1 MHTDPTPLSMITRL
15 SDAFGP
21 SGFED
26 DVLAVARDYAQGL
39 GDIEE
44 DCLRNLYIHRKENTG
59 NKPVIMLDAH
69 SDEVGFMVHS
79 IKPNGTLRFVAIG
92 GWRVATLP
100 GSQVLVRTRDGDYI
114 PGIVASKPVHFMTS
128 AERHGHPDSA
138 IGDLIID
145 IGARSAQE
153 AVEDFRIRIGEPI
166 VPFTRCSYDEKLD
179 VLFGKA
185 FDCRIGCA
193 ALLEALRRLEGEELP
208 CDVIGVFSSQ
218 EEVGDRGV
226 QVAVNRVKPDL
237 AIVLEGCPADDT
249 FTEPYAIQTALK
261 KGPMFRHMDRSL
273 VCNPRF
279 QRFVLD
285 LAREKGLPVQE
296 SVRSGGGNN
305 AAAVQTEHLGA
316 PAVVAGVPVRYV
328 HAPNCMAT
336 GFDLEATVQVVI
348 EILKTLTPE
357 RIASF

>member
-1 MHTDPTPLSMITRL
+1 MTNETIQMLCKL
-15 SDAFGP
+15 ADAPGA
-21 SGFED
+21 SAFED
-26 DVLAVARDYAQGL
+26 EVVAVARQYAAHL
-39 GDIEE
+39 GTLEE

-59 NKPVIMLDAH
+59 DKPVIMLDAH
-69 SDEVGFMVHS
+69 TDEVGFMIHS
-79 IKPNGTLRFVAIG
+79 IKPNGTLRFLPLG
-92 GWRVATLP
+92 GWNK
-100 GSQVLVRTRDGDYI
+100 GSVMGTKVLVRNAQGEYL
-114 PGIVASKPVHFMTS
+114 PGIVAAKPVHFQS
-128 AERHGHPDSA
+128 AAEKANANTELEDMVIDVGA
-138 IGDLIID
+138 I
-145 IGARSAQE
+145 SAQD
-153 AVEDFRIRIGEPI
+153 AVDNFGIRIGEPV
-166 VPFTRCSYDEKLD
+166 VPAVTCQYDEKRD
-179 VLFGKA
+179 IIFGKA
-185 FDCRIGCA
+185 FDDRAGCA
-193 ALLEALRRLEGEELP
+193 VMLEVLRRLEGVELP
-208 CDVIGVFSSQ
+208 CDVVGVLSTQ
-218 EEVGDRGV
+218 EELGLRSAKVT
-226 QVAVNRVKPDL
+226 VNRVKP
-237 AIVLEGCPADDT
+237 AAAVILEGCPADDT
-249 FTEPYAIQTALK
+249 FTESYAIQTALK

-336 GFDLEATVQVVI
+336 GFDLEATVQVVV

>member
-1 MHTDPTPLSMITRL
+1 MTNETIQMLCKL
-15 SDAFGP
+15 ADAPGA
-21 SGFED
+21 SAFED
-26 DVLAVARDYAQGL
+26 EVVAVARQYAAHL
-39 GDIEE
+39 GTLEE

-59 NKPVIMLDAH
+59 DKPVIMLDAH
-69 SDEVGFMVHS
+69 TDEVGFMIHS
-79 IKPNGTLRFVAIG
+79 IKPNGTLRFLPLG
-92 GWRVATLP
+92 GWNK
-100 GSQVLVRTRDGDYI
+100 GSVMGTKVLVRNAQGEYL
-114 PGIVASKPVHFMTS
+114 PGIVAAKPVHFQS
-128 AERHGHPDSA
+128 AAEKANANTELEDMVIDVGA
-138 IGDLIID
+138 I
-145 IGARSAQE
+145 SAQD
-153 AVEDFRIRIGEPI
+153 AVDNFGIRIGEPV
-166 VPFTRCSYDEKLD
+166 VPAVTCQYDEKRDLI
-179 VLFGKA
+179 FGKA
-185 FDCRIGCA
+185 FDDRAGCA
-193 ALLEALRRLEGEELP
+193 VMLEVLRRLEGVELP
-208 CDVIGVFSSQ
+208 CDVVGVLSTQ
-218 EEVGDRGV
+218 EELGLRSAKVT
-226 QVAVNRVKPDL
+226 VNRVKP
-237 AIVLEGCPADDT
+237 AAAVILEGCPADDT
-249 FTEPYAIQTALK
+249 FTESYAIQTALK

-285 LAREKGLPVQE
+285 LAHEKGLPVQE

>member
-1 MHTDPTPLSMITRL
+1 MTNETIQMLCKL
-15 SDAFGP
+15 ADAPGA
-21 SGFED
+21 SAFED
-26 DVLAVARDYAQGL
+26 EVVAVARQYAAHL
-39 GDIEE
+39 GTLEE

-59 NKPVIMLDAH
+59 DKPVIMLDAH
-69 SDEVGFMVHS
+69 TDEVGFMIHS
-79 IKPNGTLRFVAIG
+79 IKPNGTLRFLPLG
-92 GWRVATLP
+92 GWNK
-100 GSQVLVRTRDGDYI
+100 GSVMGTKVLVRNAQGEYL
-114 PGIVASKPVHFMTS
+114 PGIVAAKPVHFQS
-128 AERHGHPDSA
+128 AAEKANTNTELEDMVIDVGA
-138 IGDLIID
+138 I
-145 IGARSAQE
+145 SAQD
-153 AVEDFRIRIGEPI
+153 AVDNFGIRIGEPV
-166 VPFTRCSYDEKLD
+166 VPAVTCQYDEKRDLI
-179 VLFGKA
+179 FGKA
-185 FDCRIGCA
+185 FDDRAGCA
-193 ALLEALRRLEGEELP
+193 VMLEVLRRLEGVELP
-208 CDVIGVFSSQ
+208 CDVVGVLSTQ
-218 EEVGDRGV
+218 EELGLRSAKVT
-226 QVAVNRVKPDL
+226 VNRVKPAA

-249 FTEPYAIQTALK
+249 FTESYAIQTALR

-336 GFDLEATVQVVI
+336 GFDLEATVQVVV

-357 RIASF
+357 KIASF

>member
-1 MHTDPTPLSMITRL
+1 MTNETIQMLCKL
-15 SDAFGP
+15 ADAPGA
-21 SGFED
+21 SAFED
-26 DVLAVARDYAQGL
+26 EVVAVARQYAAPL
-39 GDIEE
+39 GTLEE
-44 DCLRNLYIHRKENTG
+44 DCLRNLYIYRKENTG

-69 SDEVGFMVHS
+69 TDEVGFMIHS
-79 IKPNGTLRFVAIG
+79 IKPNGTLRFLPLG
-92 GWRVATLP
+92 GWNK
-100 GSQVLVRTRDGDYI
+100 GSVMGTKVLVRNAQGEYL
-114 PGIVASKPVHFMTS
+114 PGIVAAKPVHFQSAAEKANANTELEDMVIDVGATS
-128 AERHGHPDSA
+128 AQD
-138 IGDLIID
+138 
-145 IGARSAQE
+145 
-153 AVEDFRIRIGEPI
+153 AVDNFGIRIGEPV
-166 VPFTRCSYDEKLD
+166 VPAVTCQYDEKRD
-179 VLFGKA
+179 IIFGKA
-185 FDCRIGCA
+185 FDDRAGCA
-193 ALLEALRRLEGEELP
+193 VMLEVLRRLEGVELP
-208 CDVIGVFSSQ
+208 CDVVGVLSTQ
-218 EEVGDRGV
+218 EELGLRSAKVT
-226 QVAVNRVKPDL
+226 VNRVKP
-237 AIVLEGCPADDT
+237 AAAVILEGCPADDT
-249 FTEPYAIQTALK
+249 FTESYAIQTALK

>member
-1 MHTDPTPLSMITRL
+1 MTNETIQMLCKL
-15 SDAFGP
+15 ADAPGA
-21 SGFED
+21 SAFED
-26 DVLAVARDYAQGL
+26 EVVAVARQYAAHL
-39 GDIEE
+39 GTLEE

-59 NKPVIMLDAH
+59 DKPVIMLDAH
-69 SDEVGFMVHS
+69 TDEVGFMIHS
-79 IKPNGTLRFVAIG
+79 IKPNGTLRFLPLG
-92 GWRVATLP
+92 GWNK
-100 GSQVLVRTRDGDYI
+100 GSVMGTKVLVRNAQGEYL
-114 PGIVASKPVHFMTS
+114 PGIVAAKPVHFQS
-128 AERHGHPDSA
+128 AAEKANANTELEDMVIDVGA
-138 IGDLIID
+138 I
-145 IGARSAQE
+145 SAQD
-153 AVEDFRIRIGEPI
+153 AMDKFGIRIGEPV
-166 VPFTRCSYDEKLD
+166 VPAVTCQYDEKRDLI
-179 VLFGKA
+179 FGKA
-185 FDCRIGCA
+185 FDDRAGCA
-193 ALLEALRRLEGEELP
+193 VMLEVLRRLEGVELP
-208 CDVIGVFSSQ
+208 CDVVGVLSTQ
-218 EEVGDRGV
+218 EELGLRSAKVT
-226 QVAVNRVKPDL
+226 VNRVKPAA

-249 FTEPYAIQTALK
+249 FTESYAIQTALK

-336 GFDLEATVQVVI
+336 GFDLEATVQVVV

>member
-1 MHTDPTPLSMITRL
+1 MTNETIQMLCKL
-15 SDAFGP
+15 ADAPGA
-21 SGFED
+21 SAFED
-26 DVLAVARDYAQGL
+26 EVVSVARQYAAHL
-39 GDIEE
+39 GTLEE

-59 NKPVIMLDAH
+59 DKPVIMLDAH
-69 SDEVGFMVHS
+69 TDEVGFMIHS
-79 IKPNGTLRFVAIG
+79 IKPNGTLRFLPLG
-92 GWRVATLP
+92 GWNK
-100 GSQVLVRTRDGDYI
+100 GSVMGTKVLVRNAQGEYL
-114 PGIVASKPVHFMTS
+114 PGIVAAKPVHFQS
-128 AERHGHPDSA
+128 AAEKANANTELEDMVIDVGA
-138 IGDLIID
+138 I
-145 IGARSAQE
+145 SAQD
-153 AVEDFRIRIGEPI
+153 AVDNFGIRIGEPV
-166 VPFTRCSYDEKLD
+166 VPAVTCQYDEKRD
-179 VLFGKA
+179 IIFGKA
-185 FDCRIGCA
+185 FDDRAGCA
-193 ALLEALRRLEGEELP
+193 VMLEVLRRLEGVELP
-208 CDVIGVFSSQ
+208 CDVVGVLSTQ
-218 EEVGDRGV
+218 EELGLRSAKVT
-226 QVAVNRVKPDL
+226 VNRVKP
-237 AIVLEGCPADDT
+237 AAAVILEGCPADDT
-249 FTEPYAIQTALK
+249 FTESYAIQTALK

-285 LAREKGLPVQE
+285 LAHEKGLPVQE

>member
-1 MHTDPTPLSMITRL
+1 MTNETIQMLCKL
-15 SDAFGP
+15 ADAPGA
-21 SGFED
+21 SAFED
-26 DVLAVARDYAQGL
+26 EVVAVARQYAAHL
-39 GDIEE
+39 GTLEE

-59 NKPVIMLDAH
+59 DKPVIMLDAH
-69 SDEVGFMVHS
+69 TDEVGFMIHS
-79 IKPNGTLRFVAIG
+79 IKPNGTLRFLPLG
-92 GWRVATLP
+92 GWNK
-100 GSQVLVRTRDGDYI
+100 GSVMGTKVLVRNAQGEYL
-114 PGIVASKPVHFMTS
+114 PGIVAAKPVHFQS
-128 AERHGHPDSA
+128 AAEKANANTELEDMVIDVGA
-138 IGDLIID
+138 I
-145 IGARSAQE
+145 SAQD
-153 AVEDFRIRIGEPI
+153 AVDNFGIRIGEPV
-166 VPFTRCSYDEKLD
+166 VPAVTCQYDEKRDLI
-179 VLFGKA
+179 FGKA
-185 FDCRIGCA
+185 FDDRAGCA
-193 ALLEALRRLEGEELP
+193 VMLEVLRRLEGVELP
-208 CDVIGVFSSQ
+208 CDVVGVLSTQ
-218 EEVGDRGV
+218 EELGLRSAKVT
-226 QVAVNRVKPDL
+226 VNRVKPAA

-249 FTEPYAIQTALK
+249 FTESYAIQTALK

-336 GFDLEATVQVVI
+336 GFDLEATVQVVL
-348 EILKTLTPE
+348 EILKTLTPD

>member
-1 MHTDPTPLSMITRL
+1 MTNETIQMLCKL
-15 SDAFGP
+15 ADAPGA
-21 SGFED
+21 SAFED
-26 DVLAVARDYAQGL
+26 EVVAVARQYAAPL
-39 GDIEE
+39 GTLEE

-69 SDEVGFMVHS
+69 TDEVGFMIHS
-79 IKPNGTLRFVAIG
+79 ITPNGTLRFLPLG
-92 GWRVATLP
+92 GWNK
-100 GSQVLVRTRDGDYI
+100 GSVMGTKVLVRNAQGEYL
-114 PGIVASKPVHFMTS
+114 PGIVAAKPVHFQSAAEKANANTELEDMVIDVGATS
-128 AERHGHPDSA
+128 AQD
-138 IGDLIID
+138 
-145 IGARSAQE
+145 
-153 AVEDFRIRIGEPI
+153 AVDNFGIRIGEPV
-166 VPFTRCSYDEKLD
+166 VPAVTCQYDEKRD
-179 VLFGKA
+179 IIFGKA
-185 FDCRIGCA
+185 FDDRAGCA
-193 ALLEALRRLEGEELP
+193 VMLEVLRRLEGVELP
-208 CDVIGVFSSQ
+208 CDVVGVLSTQ
-218 EEVGDRGV
+218 EELGLRSAKVT
-226 QVAVNRVKPDL
+226 VNRVKP
-237 AIVLEGCPADDT
+237 AAAVILEGCPADDT
-249 FTEPYAIQTALK
+249 FTESYAIQTALK

-336 GFDLEATVQVVI
+336 GFDLEATVQVVV

>member
-1 MHTDPTPLSMITRL
+1 MTNETIQMLCKL
-15 SDAFGP
+15 ADAPGA
-21 SGFED
+21 SAFED
-26 DVLAVARDYAQGL
+26 EVVAVARQYAAHL
-39 GDIEE
+39 GTLEE

-59 NKPVIMLDAH
+59 DKPVIMLDAH
-69 SDEVGFMVHS
+69 TDEVGFMIHS
-79 IKPNGTLRFVAIG
+79 IKPNGTLRFLPLG
-92 GWRVATLP
+92 GWNK
-100 GSQVLVRTRDGDYI
+100 GSVMGTKVLVRNAQGEYL
-114 PGIVASKPVHFMTS
+114 PGIVAAKPVHFQS
-128 AERHGHPDSA
+128 AAEKANANTELEDMVIDVGA
-138 IGDLIID
+138 I
-145 IGARSAQE
+145 SAQD
-153 AVEDFRIRIGEPI
+153 AVDNFGIRIGEPV
-166 VPFTRCSYDEKLD
+166 VPAVTCQYDEKRDLI
-179 VLFGKA
+179 FGKA
-185 FDCRIGCA
+185 FDDRAGCA
-193 ALLEALRRLEGEELP
+193 VMLEVLRRLEGVELP
-208 CDVIGVFSSQ
+208 CDVVGVLSTQ
-218 EEVGDRGV
+218 EELGLRSAKVT
-226 QVAVNRVKPDL
+226 VNRVKPAA

-249 FTEPYAIQTALK
+249 FTESYAIQTALR

-336 GFDLEATVQVVI
+336 GFDLEATVQVVV

-357 RIASF
+357 KIASF

>member
-1 MHTDPTPLSMITRL
+1 MTNETIQMLCKL
-15 SDAFGP
+15 ADAPGA
-21 SGFED
+21 SAFED
-26 DVLAVARDYAQGL
+26 EVVAVARQYAAHL
-39 GDIEE
+39 GTLEE

-59 NKPVIMLDAH
+59 DKPVIMLDAH
-69 SDEVGFMVHS
+69 TDEVGFMIHS
-79 IKPNGTLRFVAIG
+79 IKPNGTLRFLPLG
-92 GWRVATLP
+92 GWNK
-100 GSQVLVRTRDGDYI
+100 GSVMGTKVLVRNAQGEYL
-114 PGIVASKPVHFMTS
+114 PGIVAAKPVHFQS
-128 AERHGHPDSA
+128 AAEKANANTELEDMVIDVGA
-138 IGDLIID
+138 I
-145 IGARSAQE
+145 SAQD
-153 AVEDFRIRIGEPI
+153 AVDNFGIRIGEPV
-166 VPFTRCSYDEKLD
+166 VPAVTCQYDETRDLI
-179 VLFGKA
+179 FGKA
-185 FDCRIGCA
+185 FDDRAGCA
-193 ALLEALRRLEGEELP
+193 VMLEVLRRLEGVELP
-208 CDVIGVFSSQ
+208 CDVVGVLSTQ
-218 EEVGDRGV
+218 EELGLRSAKVT
-226 QVAVNRVKPDL
+226 VNRVKP
-237 AIVLEGCPADDT
+237 AAAVILEGCPADDT
-249 FTEPYAIQTALK
+249 FTESYAIQTALK

-357 RIASF
+357 KIASF

>member
-1 MHTDPTPLSMITRL
+1 MTNETIQMLCKL
-15 SDAFGP
+15 ADAPGA
-21 SGFED
+21 SAFED
-26 DVLAVARDYAQGL
+26 EVVAVARQYAAHL
-39 GDIEE
+39 GTLEE

-59 NKPVIMLDAH
+59 DKPVIMLDAH
-69 SDEVGFMVHS
+69 TDEVGFMIHS
-79 IKPNGTLRFVAIG
+79 IKPNGTLRFLPLG
-92 GWRVATLP
+92 GWNK
-100 GSQVLVRTRDGDYI
+100 GSVMGTKVLVRNAQGEYL
-114 PGIVASKPVHFMTS
+114 PGIVAAKPVHFQS
-128 AERHGHPDSA
+128 AAEKANANTELEDMVIDVGA
-138 IGDLIID
+138 I
-145 IGARSAQE
+145 SAQD
-153 AVEDFRIRIGEPI
+153 AVDNFGIRIGEPV
-166 VPFTRCSYDEKLD
+166 VPAVTCQYDEKRD
-179 VLFGKA
+179 IIFGKA
-185 FDCRIGCA
+185 FDDRAGCA
-193 ALLEALRRLEGEELP
+193 VMLEVLRRLEGVELP
-208 CDVIGVFSSQ
+208 CDVVGVLSTQ
-218 EEVGDRGV
+218 EELGLRSAKVT
-226 QVAVNRVKPDL
+226 VNRVKP
-237 AIVLEGCPADDT
+237 AAAVILEGCPADDT
-249 FTEPYAIQTALK
+249 FTESYAIQTALK

-285 LAREKGLPVQE
+285 LAHEKGLPVQE